1 MSHLPCVLLNVVV
14 LRVVYAD
21 CFGIFPVNLLFFK
34 LTSVDFTDAV
44 VVSGSF
50 VVVPARLFDLR
61 LEELV
66 TMAKNFFFVTDAA
79 AK

>member
-1 MSHLPCVLLNVVV
+1 
-14 LRVVYAD
+14 
-21 CFGIFPVNLLFFK
+21 VNLLFFK

-66 TMAKNFFFVTDAA
+66 TMA
-79 AK
+79 